1 MRIFA
6 DPSRCP
12 DCGASIAERPTSC
25 PDCGL
30 PLEGPVAASL
40 FATLQSADRLLGELR
55 SAQAIAQVHVTS
67 PVGAAAEAG
76 VAVPPVAAPGLP
88 PYVAPTRPA
97 RPAGAGLSGASVPK
111 ILLTLGALCL
121 LVAAVTFLAVAWAW
135 LGVGGR
141 TAVLVGLTLLAAAA
155 TWWSHRTRLRAAA
168 ESLGTVALGLLALDL
183 TGADNAGWFGT
194 LAAGALPLIVG
205 LVVAVAA
212 VAAALLSSRRQPTLV
227 APQVVAGLA
236 GWVAVAGLVE
246 LTDHLSTSSA
256 VGVAVLLLV
265 ALVAHRIGL
274 AVLPWAAGAAA
285 VLWWLPLLGNGLLHL
300 GDDPSLRGL
309 WVEGLAWPVVVAA
322 LLLATPLVVAH
333 RRPWAP
339 VLLGGGPALLLT
351 IIALAPLSDES
362 ATAILVGA
370 LVALTVWATA
380 ALVGPARW
388 RSVGLVALLPAFPVA
403 AVLLA
408 QIVGDALTRVTG
420 VGDPWTAGAGVRL
433 PATSYDVQPP
443 LLPLGTMVLLLVAA
457 AAARSLGARPEPRPT
472 MVVAGALVAVA
483 VVATV
488 ASYPVTLWL
497 VVACAL
503 LVALNLAMVSRSGMV
518 GRDDV
523 PAVAALGVLGLAL
536 ATALASD
543 VLTAV
548 VLATATLL
556 TVGWWAVGR
565 SDLVRDMGRVLTPVA
580 GGALIWTL
588 AELAGLDPEWRAV
601 PVLIAL
607 GVVVVLAARVAVEG
621 GAAVTALAAGLAAV
635 ASGFLVSDSRGWWAL
650 AIVLT
655 LAGAAQVVSSLVN
668 AHRRELAWSGGLMLA
683 MATWVRLYDAGV
695 TTPEAYTL
703 PSALVLVAVGLV
715 AVLRRGL
722 PTMTALTPGLSLAT
736 VPTLLQVLGG
746 DPVSWR
752 AFLLGAA
759 VLGLVLVGTR
769 LRWGGPLVVGAVVGA
784 LLVIRE
790 AGPYAADLP
799 PWLLIAVAGT
809 VLTVV
814 GITWERGLRDLRRG
828 AAYLARLH

>member
-25 PDCGL
+25 PACGL
-30 PLEGPVAASL
+30 PLGGPVAASL
-40 FATLQSADRLLGELR
+40 FATLQSADRLLAELR
-55 SAQAIAQVHVTS
+55 SQQVIAPLPVT
-67 PVGAAAEAG
+67 PPAGAEAG
-76 VAVPPVAAPGLP
+76 VAIPPITAPGLP
-88 PYVAPTRPA
+88 PYVAPARPA
-97 RPAGAGLSGASVPK
+97 RAAGTGLSGASVPK

-141 TAVLVGLTLLAAAA
+141 TAVLVALTALAAGA

-168 ESLGTVALGLLALDL
+168 ESLGTVALGLLALDV

-194 LAAGALPLIVG
+194 LAPGALPLIVG

-212 VAAALLSSRRQPTLV
+212 AGAALLSSRGQPTLV
-227 APQVVAGLA
+227 APQVVVGLA

-246 LTDHLSTSSA
+246 VTDHISTSSA

-265 ALVAHRIGL
+265 ALVTHRAGL
-274 AVLPWAAGAAA
+274 AVLPWTAGAAA
-285 VLWWLPLLGNGLLHL
+285 VLWWLPLLGNGLVRLT
-300 GDDPSLRGL
+300 DDPSLRGL
-309 WVEGLAWPVVVAA
+309 WVEGLAWPVVAAA
-322 LLLATPLVVAH
+322 LLLAAPLVVAH

-351 IIALAPLSDES
+351 IIALAPLAEEP
-362 ATAILVGA
+362 ATAVLAGT
-370 LVALTVWATA
+370 LVALTIWALA

-388 RSVGLVALLPAFPVA
+388 RPVGLVALLPAFPIA
-403 AVLLA
+403 AVLLL
-408 QIVGDALTRVTG
+408 QIVADALERVTG

-433 PATSYDVQPP
+433 PASSYDVQPL
-443 LLPLGTMVLLLVAA
+443 LLPVGTMVLLLVAA
-457 AAARSLGARPEPRPT
+457 AAGRGLGLRPEPRPT
-472 MVVAGALVAVA
+472 RVVAGTLVLVA

-488 ASYPVTLWL
+488 ASYAVPLWL
-497 VVACAL
+497 VMACVLLGAL
-503 LVALNLAMVSRSGMV
+503 SLGMVSVSGLLD
-518 GRDDV
+518 RDDV
-523 PAVAALGVLGLAL
+523 PALAAVGMVGLAL

-548 VLATATLL
+548 VLAVATLL
-556 TVGWWAVGR
+556 AVGWWALGR
-565 SDLVRDMGRVLTPVA
+565 SDLVPDIGRVLTPVA
-580 GGALIWTL
+580 GGALIWTV
-588 AELAGLDPEWRAV
+588 AELAGLEPEWRAI
-601 PVLIAL
+601 PVLIGL
-607 GVVVVLAARVAVEG
+607 GLLAVLTAQVPVEG
-621 GAAVTALAAGLAAV
+621 GAAATALAAGLASA
-635 ASGFLVSDSRGWWAL
+635 AAGFLVSDSRGWWAL

-668 AHRRELAWSGGLMLA
+668 QHRRELAWSGGLMLA

-759 VLGLVLVGTR
+759 ALALVLVGTR
-769 LRWGGPLVVGAVVGA
+769 LHWGGPLVVGAVIGA

-790 AGPYAADLP
+790 AGPYAAALP

>member
-6 DPSRCP
+6 DPTRCP

-25 PDCGL
+25 PACGL
-30 PLEGPVAASL
+30 TLEGPVAASL
-40 FATLQSADRLLGELR
+40 FATLQSADRLLAELR
-55 SAQAIAQVHVTS
+55 TAVAPLPVPAAPAGS
-67 PVGAAAEAG
+67 PAAALT
-76 VAVPPVAAPGLP
+76 PPGLP
-88 PYVAPTRPA
+88 PYVATARPTRS
-97 RPAGAGLSGASVPK
+97 GLSGASVPK

-141 TAVLVGLTLLAAAA
+141 TAVLVGLTALAAVT
-155 TWWSHRTRLRAAA
+155 TWWSHHTRLRAAA

-194 LAAGALPLIVG
+194 LTPGALPLIVG
-205 LVVAVAA
+205 LVVAIAA
-212 VAAALLSSRRQPTLV
+212 VGAALLSARRQPTLV

-236 GWVAVAGLVE
+236 GWAAVAGLVE
-246 LTDHLSTSSA
+246 LTDHLSISSA

-285 VLWWLPLLGNGLLHL
+285 VLWWLPLLGSGLVHL

-309 WVEGLAWPVVVAA
+309 WDEGLAWPVVAAA
-322 LLLATPLVVAH
+322 LLLASPLVVAH

-351 IIALAPLSDES
+351 IVALAPLVDEPP
-362 ATAILVGA
+362 TAVLIGT
-370 LVALTVWATA
+370 LVALTLWAVA
-380 ALVGPARW
+380 ALVGPSRW
-388 RSVGLVALLPAFPVA
+388 RSLGVVALLPAFPVA
-403 AVLLA
+403 AVLLL
-408 QIVGDALTRVTG
+408 QIVADALTRVTG

-433 PATSYDVQPP
+433 AAASYDAQPV
-443 LLPLGTMVLLLVAA
+443 LLPIGTMVLLLVAA
-457 AAARSLGARPEPRPT
+457 AVARTLGARPEPRPT
-472 MVVAGALVAVA
+472 TAVAGALVPVTAVA
-483 VVATV
+483 AL
-488 ASYPVTLWL
+488 ASYPVPLWL
-497 VVACAL
+497 VVACLA
-503 LVALNLAMVSRSGMV
+503 LVAVGLGGLAMTGLA
-518 GRDDV
+518 GLHDV
-523 PAVAALGVLGLAL
+523 PALAAVGVLGAAL
-536 ATALASD
+536 VTGLASD

-548 VLATATLL
+548 VLAVASLL
-556 TVGWWAVGR
+556 FVGWWAAGR
-565 SDLVRDMGRVLTPVA
+565 SDLVRDVGRVLTPVA
-580 GGALIWTL
+580 GGALIWTV
-588 AELAGLDPEWRAV
+588 AELAGLHPEWRAV

-607 GVVVVLAARVAVEG
+607 GVLVVLAARVTVEG
-621 GAAVTALAAGLAAV
+621 GAALTALVAGLASV
-635 ASGFLVSDSRGWWAL
+635 AAGFLVSDSRGWWAL

-655 LAGAAQVVSSLVN
+655 LAGAAQVVSSLAN
-668 AHRRELAWSGGLMLA
+668 PHRRELAWSGGLMLA

-722 PTMTALTPGLSLAT
+722 PTMMALTPGLSLAT

-759 VLGLVLVGTR
+759 ALGLVLAGTR
-769 LRWGGPLVVGAVVGA
+769 LHWGGPLVVGAIIGA

>member
-6 DPSRCP
+6 DPTRCP

-25 PDCGL
+25 PACGL

-40 FATLQSADRLLGELR
+40 FTTLQSADRLLVELR
-55 SAQAIAQVHVTS
+55 AGRLNDQGYVAS
-67 PVGAAAEAG
+67 PVVAPAETG
-76 VAVPPVAAPGLP
+76 VTTPPVAAPALP
-88 PYVAPTRPA
+88 PYVAPARPA
-97 RPAGAGLSGASVPK
+97 RSGLSGASVPK

-155 TWWSHRTRLRAAA
+155 TWWSHRSRLRAAA

-194 LAAGALPLIVG
+194 LSAGALPLIVG
-205 LVVAVAA
+205 LVVAIAA
-212 VAAALLSSRRQPTLV
+212 VGAALLSSRRPPTLV

-246 LTDHLSTSSA
+246 LTDHFSTSSA
-256 VGVAVLLLV
+256 VGVATLLLV
-265 ALVAHRIGL
+265 AVAAHQVAL
-274 AVLPWAAGAAA
+274 AVLPWVAAGAA
-285 VLWWLPLLGNGLLHL
+285 VLWWLPLLGNGFVDL
-300 GDDPSLRGL
+300 GDDPSLHGL
-309 WVEGLAWPVVVAA
+309 WAEGLAWPVVAA
-322 LLLATPLVVAH
+322 AVLLASPLVVAH

-339 VLLGGGPALLLT
+339 ALLGGGPALLLT
-351 IIALAPLSDES
+351 IVALAPLSDES
-362 ATAILVGA
+362 ATALLAGA
-370 LVALTVWATA
+370 LVTLTVWATA
-380 ALVGPARW
+380 ALVGPVRW
-388 RSVGLVALLPAFPVA
+388 RPAGLVALLPAFPVA
-403 AVLLA
+403 AVLLL
-408 QIVGDALTRVTG
+408 QIVGDALTRVAEL
-420 VGDPWTAGAGVRL
+420 GDPWTAAAAVRL
-433 PATSYDVQPP
+433 PAASYDAQP
-443 LLPLGTMVLLLVAA
+443 LLLPVGTMVLLLVAA
-457 AAARSLGARPEPRPT
+457 AVARTLGARPEPRPT
-472 MVVAGALVAVA
+472 IVAGALVLVAAVA
-483 VVATV
+483 AL
-488 ASYPVTLWL
+488 AAYPVPLWL
-497 VVACAL
+497 VVACLL
-503 LVALNLAMVSRSGMV
+503 LVTLGLAVLSLSSMV
-518 GRDDV
+518 GLDDV
-523 PAVAALGVLGLAL
+523 PALATVGVLGLAL
-536 ATALASD
+536 VTGLASD

-548 VLATATLL
+548 TLSTATLL
-556 TVGWWAVGR
+556 SAGWWLAGR
-565 SDLVRDMGRVLTPVA
+565 SDLVRDIGRVLTPVA
-580 GGALIWTL
+580 GGALIWTV
-588 AELAGLDPEWRAV
+588 AELVGLDPEWRAV
-601 PVLIAL
+601 PVLIVL
-607 GVVVVLAARVAVEG
+607 GVLVVLAARVTVEG
-621 GAAVTALAAGLAAV
+621 GAAVTALTAGLASV
-635 ASGFLVSDSRGWWAL
+635 AAGFLVSDSRGWWAL
-650 AIVLT
+650 AIALT
-655 LAGAAQVVSSLVN
+655 LAGSAQVVSSLVN
-668 AHRRELAWSGGLMLA
+668 AHRRALAWSGGLMLA

-703 PSALVLVAVGLV
+703 PSALVLVAVGLI

-759 VLGLVLVGTR
+759 ALGLVLVGTR
-769 LRWGGPLVVGAVVGA
+769 LHWGGPLVVGAVVGA